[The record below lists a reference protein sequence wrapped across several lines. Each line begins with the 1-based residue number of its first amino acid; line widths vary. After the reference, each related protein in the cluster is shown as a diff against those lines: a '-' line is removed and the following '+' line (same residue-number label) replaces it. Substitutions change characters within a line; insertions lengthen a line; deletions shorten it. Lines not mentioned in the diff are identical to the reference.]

1 MYAHAVGIDM
11 MLNVQKAVAM
21 VFSPK
26 RRAMVVAKEFPLFK
40 VDDKCIQYVEQFK
53 YLGHIITNTLTYDD
67 DINREIKKMFVRTN
81 MLIRKFHNCSTDV
94 KMMLFKTFC
103 ICLYDVALWKTF
115 KIGSLN
121 KFRSCYNKCI
131 KLFFSYK
138 RCDSVTNMLLV
149 LGLPSFD
156 TLLHNCGLQLY

>member
-1 MYAHAVGIDM
+1 M
-11 MLNVQKAVAM
+11 MVNVQKTVAM

-40 VDDKCIQYVEQFK
+40 VDDKYIQYVEQFK
-53 YLGHIITNTLTYDD
+53 YLGHIITNTLTDDD

-81 MLIRKFHNCSTDV
+81 MLIRKFHNCST
-94 KMMLFKTFC
+94 FC

-121 KFRSCYNKCI
+121 KF
-131 KLFFSYK
+131 
-138 RCDSVTNMLLV
+138 
-149 LGLPSFD
+149 
-156 TLLHNCGLQLY
+156 